1 MMPSLSSVPYEIP
14 PTAGLPLLW
23 SDFFGT
29 PAESL
34 EAGLARF
41 IGVPEVQI
49 ECSGTAALIVALET
63 LKKRSPRKTVVIS
76 AFTCPLVPLAIHRCG
91 LKIAVCDTEK
101 DRSDFDAAALNRAV
115 GSDTLC
121 VIPAH
126 LGGGVSNLEPVLGIA
141 KRCGAFVVEDATQS
155 FGALWRGQPA
165 GTVGDIGFFS
175 LGAGKGLSIY
185 KGGFLFAREPE
196 TRAALRE
203 TSREIVPSR
212 PLTELVRF
220 FELVGY
226 RVFYNRSG
234 LRFVY
239 GAPLRRHLALGRPE
253 RAVGDEVDPN
263 IPIHKVSEVRK
274 RVGASALARLREAIA
289 QNAARAQRRIA
300 ELEKIA
306 GVTVVKDLPDGSGAC
321 TFIMVLFVSKERC
334 DAALAKLWKAGLGVT
349 KLFIH
354 DIAGY
359 TFLKGIVP
367 AADVPNARSFAARHL
382 SITNSAWLG
391 DQDFERILS
400 VIRAIAEK
408 TSPA

>member
-1 MMPSLSSVPYEIP
+1 MTSLSSVPYEIP
-14 PTAGLPLLW
+14 PTAGLPLFW
-23 SDFFGT
+23 SDFFRA
-29 PAESL
+29 PPESL

-63 LKKRSPRKTVVIS
+63 LKKRSVRKTVVIS

-91 LKIAVCDTEK
+91 LRIAVCDTEK
-101 DRSDFDAAALNRAV
+101 ERFDFDAAALDRAV
-115 GSDTLC
+115 DADTLC

-126 LGGGVSNLEPVLGIA
+126 LGGSVSNLEPVLEIA

-155 FGALWRGQPA
+155 FGAMWRGQPA
-165 GTVGDIGFFS
+165 GTVGDVGFFS

-196 TRAALRE
+196 RRAALRE
-203 TSREIVPSR
+203 TSREIVPSK
-212 PLTELVRF
+212 PLTELVRLF
-220 FELVGY
+220 QLVGY
-226 RVFYNRSG
+226 RMFYNRSG

-239 GAPLRRHLALGRPE
+239 GAQLRRHLARGQLE

-263 IPIHKVSEVRK
+263 IPIHKVAEVRK
-274 RVGASALARLREAIA
+274 KVGACALARLRDAIA
-289 QNAARAQRRIA
+289 QNVVRAQKRIA
-300 ELEKIA
+300 QLEKIA
-306 GVTVVKDLPDGSGAC
+306 GVTVVQDLPDSSGVC
-321 TFIMVLFVSKERC
+321 TFIMVLFDSKERC
-334 DAALAKLWKAGLGVT
+334 DAALARLWKAGLGVT

-354 DIAGY
+354 DIADY
-359 TFLKGIVP
+359 PFLNEIVH

-391 DQDFERILS
+391 DQDFERIVD
-400 VIRAIAEK
+400 VIRDCARR
-408 TSPA
+408 